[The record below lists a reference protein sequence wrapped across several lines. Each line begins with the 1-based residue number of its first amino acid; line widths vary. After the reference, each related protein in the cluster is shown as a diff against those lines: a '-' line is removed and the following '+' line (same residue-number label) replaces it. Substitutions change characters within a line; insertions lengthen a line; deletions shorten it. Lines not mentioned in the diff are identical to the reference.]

1 MRLHTGAFPETLFND
16 VVSTPVPLAHVGVP
30 HTAYNVLFPVVF
42 SVYDVVKSALV
53 ALSLVFC
60 VVDHPR
66 NIFAFS
72 SLPLD
77 NRVVE
82 LYVGNVHVCVYVH
95 VIVALLCVTAVS
107 LAILPE
113 PPFLFNIIVYERK
126 SHVEPEGFVVEEVV
140 VLAPPPI
147 EYPGLQTQY
156 DASAFGFAFAA
167 HAEQDVAPPAA

>member
-1 MRLHTGAFPETLFND
+1 MFPDTLFNE
-16 VVSTPVPLAHVGVP
+16 VVFTPVNAVHTGVP
-30 HTAYNVLFPVVF
+30 HTANNVLFPVVL

-53 ALSLVFC
+53 ASSLVFC

-72 SLPLD
+72 PVPLD

-113 PPFLFNIIVYERK
+113 PPFLFNVIVYERK
-126 SHVEPEGFVVEEVV
+126 SHVEPEGFVVEYSV

-147 EYPGLQTQY
+147 EYPDLQEQY
-156 DASAFGFAFAA
+156 DAPAFEFAFVA
-167 HAEQDVAPPAA
+167 HDEQDVAPPAA

>member
-1 MRLHTGAFPETLFND
+1 MFPDTLFNE
-16 VVSTPVPLAHVGVP
+16 VVFTPVNAVHTGVP
-30 HTAYNVLFPVVF
+30 HTAYNVLFPIVL

-66 NIFAFS
+66 NIFAVVP
-72 SLPLD
+72 LPLD

-95 VIVALLCVTAVS
+95 DIVALLCVTAVS

-113 PPFLFNIIVYERK
+113 PPFLFNVIVYERK
-126 SHVEPEGFVVEEVV
+126 LHVEPEGSVVEDSV

-147 EYPGLQTQY
+147 EYPDLQEQY
-156 DASAFGFAFAA
+156 DAPASELAFAA